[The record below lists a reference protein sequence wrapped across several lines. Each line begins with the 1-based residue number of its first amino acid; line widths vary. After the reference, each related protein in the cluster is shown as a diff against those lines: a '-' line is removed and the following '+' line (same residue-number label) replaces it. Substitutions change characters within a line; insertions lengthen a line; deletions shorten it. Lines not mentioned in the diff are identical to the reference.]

1 MANWIKYTHFRC
13 YLWLLAVMLAS
24 FAATG
29 CGIDSEY
36 QHIDFSS
43 KLLIEEPDQ
52 LPSSKKTL
60 RVAIAAMISPRDT
73 FSYYNALIDYIGSQM
88 DYDIHLVQRKTYGE
102 INALFPKRQI
112 DLAFVCTGPY
122 ATGRDSY
129 GFEGLATPIIRG
141 EPYYYSYLIVH
152 KDSTYQNLS
161 DLKDSVFAYTD
172 PESNTGALVPNF
184 WLLQMN
190 ETPSFFK
197 NTTYTYSHDNS
208 ILAVAKGL
216 VDGAAIDG
224 HIWEFYH
231 RHNPFYTD
239 RTRVIKKSQPFG
251 SPPLVASTY
260 LDSQLKSKI
269 QNVVLSM
276 HYNAEGKKILDEL
289 LIDKFVPLEERWYKP
304 VLSLYAQVALSGKI
318 DAPSQP

>member
-1 MANWIKYTHFRC
+1 MMI
-13 YLWLLAVMLAS
+13 LALV
-24 FAATG
+24 ATG
-29 CGIDSEY
+29 CGSDSDY
-36 QHIDFSS
+36 QRIGFSS
-43 KLLIEEPDQ
+43 KLHIAEPEQ
-52 LPSSKKTL
+52 PSASQKTL
-60 RVAIAAMISPRDT
+60 RVAIAAMISPRET

-88 DYDIHLVQRKTYGE
+88 GYDIQLVQRKTYGE

-122 ATGRDSY
+122 AIGQKSY

-161 DLKDSVFAYTD
+161 DLKGSVFAYTD
-172 PESNTGALVPNF
+172 PESNTGALVPNY

-197 NTTYTYSHDNS
+197 NITYTYSHDNS

-260 LDSQLKSKI
+260 LDGQLKTKI
-269 QNVVLSM
+269 QKVVLSM
-276 HYNAEGKKILDEL
+276 HFNAAGKKILDEL
-289 LIDKFVPLEERWYKP
+289 LIDKFVPLQEYWYKP

-318 DAPSQP
+318 DASIQP